1 MSTKRRYIQEANLI
15 SEQRYINNK
24 FLMETEDPT
33 TPEVQTSTDVA
44 QLGVNVND
52 ATTHQSILQQL
63 EPYKDKVNM
72 EYLKQNVGKPNFFD
86 VLGNYMKFDLEKD
99 SKLETSLLPSQTK
112 TTTGE
117 EATFKLGNLSLKGT
131 FDFKDNQIGDIG
143 VGYKTKIG
151 SQPVTLMAKVKDPAS
166 TFSGNI
172 KPDKLQ
178 VGVEMPIQYKDKNK
192 SHGAML

>member
-1 MSTKRRYIQEANLI
+1 
-15 SEQRYINNK
+15 
-24 FLMETEDPT
+24 METEDPT

-166 TFSGNI
+166 AFSGNI
-172 KPDKLQ
+172 KPDN
-178 VGVEMPIQYKDKNK
+178 IQFGAKFNINQNKDKY
-192 SHGAML
+192 SGARL